1 VKFINTSRDAQSD
14 KRLSQTA
21 HPLVY
26 KQCNGNGMGHLT
38 NAGPSTLAEWEV
50 DGLPYGRGMTV
61 SLISKV
67 EVQVKK

>member
-1 VKFINTSRDAQSD
+1 
-14 KRLSQTA
+14 
-21 HPLVY
+21 
-26 KQCNGNGMGHLT
+26 MGHLT